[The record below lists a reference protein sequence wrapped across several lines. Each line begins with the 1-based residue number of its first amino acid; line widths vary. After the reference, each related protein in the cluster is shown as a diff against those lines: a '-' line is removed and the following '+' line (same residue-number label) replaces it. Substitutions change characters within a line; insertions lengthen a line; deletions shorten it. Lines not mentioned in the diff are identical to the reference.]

1 MANLVKRVVDRIGR
15 VVHRYPLSL
24 VIILVIV
31 YLSLFKVAN
40 DNLPKIENLDK
51 VAHFCMY
58 AGLCSI
64 LWFEYFKTHK
74 QTSLIKMIMGAVVAP
89 LLFSGAM
96 EVAQVALTDNR
107 SADWYDFLFNTL
119 GVVAAIFIGLYVIR
133 PVILKKRRQ

>member
-1 MANLVKRVVDRIGR
+1 MANLVKRVVDRIDR

-24 VIILVIV
+24 VIILAIV

-74 QTSLIKMIMGAVVAP
+74 QTSLLKMIMGAVVAP

>member
-1 MANLVKRVVDRIGR
+1 MANLVKRVVDRIDR

-24 VIILVIV
+24 VIILAIV

-74 QTSLIKMIMGAVVAP
+74 QTSLLKMIMGAVVAP
-89 LLFSGAM
+89 ILFSGAM